1 MLKNTVLASLALVFL
16 VAASATAG
24 QLQIG
29 SPTFSDDEVTLP
41 ISLNHTT
48 TPGVA
53 SLSFELSFD
62 PDVLEFDEASVGAVA
77 ASAGKDVQTSL
88 PEPGRLIV
96 VVLGLNT
103 NTIGNGVVTDITLGV
118 LDPPA
123 SLRSTVVV
131 EETVFA
137 PSDGSM
143 ELPSQGDTRFVE
155 FQAQNLIELF
165 WSFIVRVFEFFQ
177 ALFGA
182 LLGAA

>member
-1 MLKNTVLASLALVFL
+1 MLKNTVLASLALASLF
-16 VAASATAG
+16 AASATAG

-41 ISLNHTT
+41 ISLNHST

-62 PDVLEFDEASVGAVA
+62 PDVLEFDEASVGAAA

-118 LDPPA
+118 LDSPA
-123 SLRSTVVV
+123 SLRSTVTV
-131 EETVFA
+131 ESTVFA
-137 PSDGSM
+137 PADGSL
-143 ELPSQGDTRFVE
+143 ELPSEGDTRFVE
-155 FQAQNLIELF
+155 FLAENLIELF
-165 WSFIVRVFEFFQ
+165 WSFFVRIFEFIGSFFG

-182 LLGAA
+182 A